1 MLSAQLLSKALIT
14 SQAHFCRAA
23 FVRGVRVRRREV
35 LSMSSISGGGT
46 SVWCSRLACLS
57 NLWKETLQPV
67 LLITGDSGSVRLVLI
82 GDVHHQWDEQDVIA
96 LKHLQ
101 PDVALFVGDF
111 GEEVVELV
119 QTIKQQVDAHNIP
132 AAYILGNHDAW

>member
-1 MLSAQLLSKALIT
+1 MLSAQVLPKALIT
-14 SQAHFCRAA
+14 SQAHVCRAA
-23 FVRGVRVRRREV
+23 FVKTLRVGRREV
-35 LSMSSISGGGT
+35 QSMCSISCG
-46 SVWCSRLACLS
+46 SASEWRLRLACLS
-57 NLWKETLQPV
+57 DFWKDTLQPV
-67 LLITGDSGSVRLVLI
+67 LLITGDSDSVRLVLI
-82 GDVHHQWDEQDVIA
+82 GDVHHQWSEQDVIA